1 VRVWRGVAAGLS
13 AVVAAATGVVTN
25 LVTNQWSLA
34 LVVAFGLL
42 VLLGVGFQ
50 AGLTMI
56 GSSSFGGGDS
66 ETSDKRMESTA
77 QRATASDSSVVIQA
91 GRDAHVSGNHPRSRG
106 LWRNL

>member
-34 LVVAFGLL
+34 LGVAFGLL

-56 GSSSFGGGDS
+56 GSSSVGGGDS
-66 ETSDKRMESTA
+66 ETSDKRIRSMT
-77 QRATASDSSVVIQA
+77 QRATASDSAVVIQA
-91 GRDAHVSGNHPRSRG
+91 GRDAHVSGSHPRSRG
-106 LWRNL
+106 LRRNL